1 MVLFKIMKKLNRRDA
16 LILDDFAPYTESL
29 RTLLSEFGLFDSIDC
44 FTDENIL
51 LKQLKEKTS
60 KSISYLF
67 LDYYLS
73 RQTLPVVL
81 KRIKQVLENPK
92 IIIISGITNPIL
104 LRELLIHN
112 PDGIVHKADKPYTVI
127 ECIENIVD
135 NKVYYSPSVKKIL
148 EAVKPSSLKN
158 PFTKRETELLSFWAR
173 GYTVDQTSHTL
184 FLSPHTVISHRK
196 KMFRK
201 AKCST
206 IEQLLFFAKK
216 NKLID

>member
-1 MVLFKIMKKLNRRDA
+1 MVLFKIMKTLNRRDA

-29 RTLLSEFGLFDSIDC
+29 KTLLSEFGLFDSIDC
-44 FTDENIL
+44 FTDENVL

-60 KSISYLF
+60 KSINYLF

-73 RQTLPVVL
+73 NQTLPVVL
-81 KRIKQVLENPK
+81 RRIKQGFKNLKV
-92 IIIISGITNPIL
+92 IVISGITNPIL
-104 LRELLIHN
+104 IKDLLELD
-112 PDGIVHKADKPYTVI
+112 PDGVVHKADKPYTVI
-127 ECIENIVD
+127 ECVEHIIN
-135 NKVYYSPSVKKIL
+135 NQTFYSTSIKNLLDEMAI
-148 EAVKPSSLKN
+148 SNHKN

-173 GYTVDQTSHTL
+173 GYTVDQTSQIL

-206 IEQLLFFAKK
+206 IAELIAFAQ
-216 NKLID
+216 KLKLVE